1 MSPQAAAR
9 ISRAKKT
16 AALPISLARPASG
29 WISHADAVDD
39 SLNGRIEN
47 FNQQKQ
53 EHRDDEKRFFWQGYR
68 RKKCRGDE
76 DHGQKELFHG
86 RPLRAQDPRG
96 FL

>member
-16 AALPISLARPASG
+16 AALPISLARAG
-29 WISHADAVDD
+29 ERMDFHAYAVDD

-68 RKKCRGDE
+68 QKKCPWG
-76 DHGQKELFHG
+76 
-86 RPLRAQDPRG
+86 
-96 FL
+96 